1 MEKNDKR
8 SIKQWA
14 EDDRPREKMM
24 LKGKTSLS
32 NAELIAILINSG
44 NSEMSAVELAQSM
57 LNEVDNNLIELS
69 KLGIEDLQRH
79 KGIGSAKAISVLAAL
94 ELGKRRNASSV
105 KQRNKIQSSRDAYE
119 LFYPYLTDRYDE
131 EFRVLLLDR
140 ANKIIQN
147 ELIGEGGFSGTV
159 ADPKKIFKKALA
171 VNASGIILGHNH
183 PSDNLKPSES
193 DISLTKKIKKAGEV
207 LDISVLDH
215 IIVGNDNYFSFADE
229 SLM

>member
-14 EDDRPREKMM
+14 EDDRPREKLMF
-24 LKGKTSLS
+24 KGKASLS
-32 NAELIAILINSG
+32 NAELIAILIGSG
-44 NSEMSAVELAQSM
+44 NTRMSAVELAQSM

-147 ELIGEGGFSGTV
+147 EIIGEGGFSGTV